1 MANTK
6 TAKKQ
11 LQITKR
17 NTARNQ
23 HFKTV
28 MKTAVKQARSA
39 IEAGEDPEVAR
50 VAVSQA
56 VRVLHRTAGKGI
68 IKRQNAS
75 RRASRLMRA
84 YNVAFAQ
91 TAPAPAAEAAEQS

>member
-1 MANTK
+1 VANTK

-11 LQITKR
+11 LQITRR
-17 NTARNQ
+17 NQARNQ

-28 MKTAVKQARSA
+28 MKTAIKRAHSA
-39 IEAGEDPEVAR
+39 IEAGEDPEAAR

-56 VRVLHRTAGKGI
+56 VRSLHRTASKGV

-91 TAPAPAAEAAEQS
+91 AKPAPAAEGAE

>member
-1 MANTK
+1 MPNTK

-11 LQITKR
+11 LQVTRR
-17 NTARNQ
+17 NQARNQ

-28 MKTAVKQARSA
+28 MKTAVKQAHSA
-39 IEAGEDPEVAR
+39 IEAGEDPEAAR

-56 VRVLHRTAGKGI
+56 VRSLHRTASKGI

-75 RRASRLMRA
+75 RRAGRLMRA

-91 TAPAPAAEAAEQS
+91 AAPAPAADAAEQS